1 MTITSA
7 NTSTASTN
15 KSWGNIIIRICIS
28 IGLIV
33 WLGFQLNWESLWLA
47 IRQSNLFYI
56 FLALLAIQITVFS
69 SIWKWRVLLNA
80 SFPSQSNIV
89 PFSYLGKLY
98 YIGLFFNNFLPSSVG
113 GDVAR
118 VFYLGKRVGVPPATA
133 SVSFE
138 RLTSGAALV
147 MILLSSAFF
156 VPSVRPFLGAILG
169 VAFAFLL
176 IFFVLWAF
184 VHHSQK
190 KEDIQREKVENN
202 TFQKWSRK
210 GRKLLL
216 ELGQSF
222 GDYGKQG
229 VKWWILIVALSFAFQ
244 LGLVWINGLL
254 FQAFHIEVPVVQL
267 VVIITLISA
276 LTMLPVSINGL
287 GVREVSYV
295 FFFQQLGIAQE
306 IALSVSLLFFIL
318 VSLTSII
325 GGFCWVLER
334 RNHHEAIREPI
345 H

>member
-1 MTITSA
+1 MTTTSA
-7 NTSTASTN
+7 NTTGTTTS
-15 KSWGNIIIRICIS
+15 KSLGNLLIRIIIS
-28 IGLIV
+28 VGLIV
-33 WLGFQLNWESLWLA
+33 WLGFQLNWESLWQA
-47 IRQSNLFYI
+47 VRQSNFLYI
-56 FLALLAIQITVFS
+56 FIALLAIQITVFS
-69 SIWKWRVLLNA
+69 SIWKWRALLNA
-80 SFPSQSNIV
+80 SFPKEKNIV

-113 GDVAR
+113 GDIAR
-118 VFYLGKRVGVPPATA
+118 VFYLGKKVGVPPATA
-133 SVSFE
+133 SVGFE

-147 MILLSSAFF
+147 MILLGSAFL
-156 VPSVRPFLGAILG
+156 VPTARPFLGAILG
-169 VAFAFLL
+169 VTFVFLL
-176 IFFVLWAF
+176 LFFILWAL
-184 VHHSQK
+184 VYQSPKK
-190 KEDIQREKVENN
+190 KESHTEQLEDNR
-202 TFQKWSRK
+202 FQKWIRK

-229 VKWWILIVALSFAFQ
+229 FKWWLLIIALSFAFQ

-334 RNHHEAIREPI
+334 RDHHEAIREPI